1 MTDYERK
8 LQAMMYY
15 TVINCVIKDWEQFKR
30 RLFDIDIRQHWVIMR
45 HPKLQDTTVEICIA
59 YRPGNHLVSFD
70 LYLDGVEKER
80 LGYIDVLGMKSM
92 ESYSHIPMEEE
103 TYGFCGL
110 MASGIYDKLVNQYGQ
125 IN

>member
-8 LQAMMYY
+8 LQAMLYY

-30 RLFDIDIRQHWVIMR
+30 RLFYSDIRQHWVIMR
-45 HPKLQDTTVEICIA
+45 HPKLPNTTVEICIA
-59 YRPGNHLVSFD
+59 YRPENHLVSFD
-70 LYLDGVEKER
+70 LYLDGVEKEH
-80 LGYIDVLGMKSM
+80 LGYIDVLNMKSM

-103 TYGFCGL
+103 TYDYCGS
-110 MASGIYDKLVNQYGQ
+110 MAFAIYDKLVNQYGQ